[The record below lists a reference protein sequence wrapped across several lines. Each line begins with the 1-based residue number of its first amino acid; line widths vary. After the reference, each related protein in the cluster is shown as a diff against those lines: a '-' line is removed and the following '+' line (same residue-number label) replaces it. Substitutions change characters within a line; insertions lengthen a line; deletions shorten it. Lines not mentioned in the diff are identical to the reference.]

1 MSMSTFCWEIPE
13 TMLQQYIRYFTYK
26 VIEALDIGSVEMVN
40 LHQNLL
46 TPDFILIG
54 LLEQEGSMISK
65 LIETSYPENKNL
77 SIQILEKLFAD
88 QENQAK
94 FKGSTIQQ
102 IQLSAE
108 TKACF
113 EIAQQESK
121 KLDDKF
127 IGLGSMFLALFDKR
141 AGHVSDVLAEFG
153 LSYSKVHEEFEIMR
167 GGRNINEKDD
177 EGKLGVLDQYTT
189 DLTDLARRGDLD
201 PVIGREKEIRRIIQ
215 ILSRRKKN
223 NPVLIG
229 EPGVGKTVIVEG
241 LAQRI
246 VKAEVPNSLMNKRV
260 KILEMSEVIAGA
272 KMRGEFEE
280 RMKAVKDEIISAHG
294 NIILFIDELHTIV
307 SAGAGAGGVD
317 ASNMLKAAL
326 SKGQLQ
332 CIGATTL
339 DEYKKHIEA
348 DKALARRFQPI
359 LVQEPSIE
367 ETISILNGLKPKY
380 ESHHSIAFQ
389 DETIEAAAKLS
400 EKHITDRALPDK
412 AVDLLDE
419 AGSEKH
425 LMLSHIP
432 PVIRELENRKN
443 ELIQKQK
450 DFFADQKFQEVA
462 HVRQEILEL
471 DNKIA
476 DEKSIW
482 KSEISKVDTW
492 VTPDDIAKVVATWTG
507 IPVDKIL
514 ETEAAKLTH
523 MEDNLHK
530 RVIGQNNA
538 IVAVSNAIRRNRAGL
553 KEKHKPIGTFLFL
566 GPTGV
571 GKTELA
577 KALAEFLLDDENR
590 LIRLDMSEYMEK
602 HSISKI
608 IGSPPGYVGYD
619 EGGQLTEKVRRNPY
633 TVILLDE
640 LEKAH
645 PDVFNILLQ
654 LLDDGRLT
662 DAHGRVTSF
671 KNAIIIGTS
680 NIGSNSISGK
690 NTAIGFSSSGTS
702 KDYRKVRDLV
712 LNESKKFFKPEF
724 LNRLDDL
731 IVFHHLTPEELRQIV
746 DLMID
751 NLNNRLAEKNL
762 SIKVTTKAKDRLA
775 KDGFSEVYGARPL
788 KRLIEDQIEN
798 TISMK
803 IISGELALGTKIV
816 VDFVRGKYTFKE
828 ST

>member
-1 MSMSTFCWEIPE
+1 
-13 TMLQQYIRYFTYK
+13 MLKQYIRYFTDK
-26 VIEALDIGSVEMVN
+26 VIEALNIGSVEMVN

-54 LLEQEGSMISK
+54 MLEQEGSVTIK
-65 LIETSYPENKNL
+65 LIETSYPENKDL
-77 SIQILEKLFAD
+77 SNQILEKLFAT
-88 QENQAK
+88 QENQTK
-94 FKGSTIQQ
+94 FEGSTIQQ
-102 IQLSAE
+102 IQSSAE
-108 TKACF
+108 TEACF
-113 EIAQQESK
+113 EIALQESK
-121 KLDDKF
+121 KLGDKF
-127 IGLGSMFLALFDKR
+127 IGLDAMFLALFDKR
-141 AGHVSDVLAEFG
+141 VGHVSDILTEFG
-153 LSYSKVHEEFEIMR
+153 LKYSKIREDIEILR
-167 GGRNINEKDD
+167 GGRNIDEKDA
-177 EGKLGVLDQYTT
+177 EGKLDVINQYTT
-189 DLTDLARRGDLD
+189 DLTDLARRDDLD
-201 PVIGREKEIRRIIQ
+201 PVVGREKEIHRIIQ

-260 KILEMSEVIAGA
+260 KILEMSEIIAGA

-339 DEYKKHIEA
+339 DEYKKHIEE

-367 ETISILNGLKPKY
+367 ETIEILTGLKPKY
-380 ESHHSIAFQ
+380 EQHHSINFQ
-389 DETIEAAAKLS
+389 NATLQAAAKLS

-432 PVIRELENRKN
+432 PVIRKLENQKN
-443 ELIQKQK
+443 ELAQKQK
-450 DFFADQKFQEVA
+450 KLFTDQNFQEVA
-462 HVRQEILEL
+462 HIRQEIIEI
-471 DNKIA
+471 DKTIANEKNKWKEKMA
-476 DEKSIW
+476 D
-482 KSEISKVDTW
+482 VDTF
-492 VTPDDIAKVVATWTG
+492 VTPDDIATVVATWTG
-507 IPVDKIL
+507 IPVNKIM
-514 ETEAAKLTH
+514 ETESENLTH
-523 MEDNLHK
+523 MENNLHK
-530 RVIGQNNA
+530 RVIGQDNA
-538 IVAVSNAIRRNRAGL
+538 IIAVSNAIRRNRAGL
-553 KEKHKPIGTFLFL
+553 KEKNKPIGTFLFL

-577 KALAEFLLDDENR
+577 KALAEFLLDDESR
-590 LIRLDMSEYMEK
+590 LIRLDMSEYIEK
-602 HSISKI
+602 HSVSKI

-619 EGGQLTEKVRRNPY
+619 EGWQLTEKVRRNPY

-671 KNAIIIGTS
+671 KNAIVIGTS
-680 NIGSNSISGK
+680 NIGSKSISEK
-690 NTAIGFSSSGTS
+690 NTAIGFSSAEAS
-702 KDYRKVRDLV
+702 KDYEKVRDLV
-712 LNESKKFFKPEF
+712 LGEAKKIFKPEF

-731 IVFHHLTPEELRQIV
+731 IVFHHLTPEELRKIV

-751 NLNNRLAEKNL
+751 NLNNRLEEKNL
-762 SIKVTTKAKDRLA
+762 SIDVTNRAKDCLA
-775 KDGFSEVYGARPL
+775 KDGFNEIYGARPL

-803 IISGELALGTKIV
+803 IISGKFKFGGKIS
-816 VDFVRGKYTFKE
+816 VDFVRGKFNFKK
-828 ST
+828 SS

>member
-1 MSMSTFCWEIPE
+1 
-13 TMLQQYIRYFTYK
+13 MLQQYIRYFTDK
-26 VIEALDIGSVEMVN
+26 VIEALNVGSVEMVN

-54 LLEQEGSMISK
+54 LLEQEDSMISK

-77 SIQILEKLFAD
+77 SIQILEKIFAD

-94 FKGSTIQQ
+94 FKGKIIQQ

-108 TKACF
+108 TEACF
-113 EIAQQESK
+113 EIALQESK
-121 KLDDKF
+121 KLEDKF

-141 AGHVSDVLAEFG
+141 AGHVSDVFAEFG
-153 LSYSKVHEEFEIMR
+153 LEYSKVREEFEIMR
-167 GGRNINEKDD
+167 GGRNINKKDA
-177 EGKLGVLDQYTT
+177 EGKLDILGQYTT

-201 PVIGREKEIRRIIQ
+201 PVVGREKEIRRIIQ

-241 LAQRI
+241 LAQQI

-260 KILEMSEVIAGA
+260 KMLEMSEIIAGA

-339 DEYKKHIEA
+339 DEYKKNIEE

-359 LVQEPSIE
+359 LVQEPSIK
-367 ETISILNGLKPKY
+367 ETLNILTGLQPKY
-380 ESHHSIAFQ
+380 EQHHSIKFQ
-389 DETIEAAAKLS
+389 NEALQAAAKLS

-432 PVIRELENRKN
+432 PVIRKLENKKN
-443 ELIQKQK
+443 ELLQKQK
-450 DFFADQKFQEVA
+450 ELFTKQNFQEVA
-462 HVRQEILEL
+462 QIRQEILEIEQT
-471 DNKIA
+471 IA
-476 DEKSIW
+476 SEKNQW
-482 KSEISKVDTW
+482 RMDMADVDVS

-507 IPVDKIL
+507 IPVDKIM
-514 ETEAAKLTH
+514 ETEAEKLTQ

-530 RVIGQNNA
+530 RVIGQDNA

-602 HSISKI
+602 HSVSKI

-654 LLDDGRLT
+654 LFDDGRLT

-680 NIGSNSISGK
+680 NIGSKSISEK
-690 NTAIGFSSSGTS
+690 NTAIGFSSDKMTTDYS
-702 KDYRKVRDLV
+702 KTRDLV
-712 LNESKKFFKPEF
+712 LSESKKFFKPEF

-746 DLMID
+746 DLMIN
-751 NLNNRLAEKNL
+751 NLNNRLEEKNL
-762 SIKVTTKAKDRLA
+762 SIEVYNKAKDHLA
-775 KDGFSEVYGARPL
+775 KDGFSEIYGARPL

-798 TISMK
+798 TISLK

>member
-1 MSMSTFCWEIPE
+1 
-13 TMLQQYIRYFTYK
+13 MLKQYIRYFTDK
-26 VIEALDIGSVEMVN
+26 VMEALNIGSVEMVN

-54 LLEQEGSMISK
+54 MLEQEASMIVK

-77 SIQILEKLFAD
+77 SNQILEKLFAA
-88 QENQAK
+88 QESQAK
-94 FKGSTIQQ
+94 FEGSTVEQ
-102 IQLSAE
+102 IQSSAE
-108 TKACF
+108 TEACF
-113 EIAQQESK
+113 EIALQESK
-121 KLDDKF
+121 KLGDKF
-127 IGLGSMFLALFDKR
+127 IGLDAVFLALFDKR
-141 AGHVSDVLAEFG
+141 VGHVSNILTEFN
-153 LSYSKVHEEFEIMR
+153 LKYSKIREDIEIMR
-167 GGRNINEKDD
+167 GGRSIDEKDA
-177 EGKLGVLDQYTT
+177 EGKLDVINEYTT

-201 PVIGREKEIRRIIQ
+201 PVIGREKEIHRIIQ

-246 VKAEVPNSLMNKRV
+246 IKAEVPNSLMNKRV
-260 KILEMSEVIAGA
+260 KMLEMSEIIAGA

-280 RMKAVKDEIISAHG
+280 RVKAVKDEIISAHG
-294 NIILFIDELHTIV
+294 NIILFIDELHSIV

-339 DEYKKHIEA
+339 DEYKKHIEE

-359 LVQEPSIE
+359 LVQEPSID
-367 ETISILNGLKPKY
+367 ETIDILKGLKPKY
-380 ESHHSIAFQ
+380 EQHHSINFQ
-389 DETIEAAAKLS
+389 SETLQAAAKLS

-432 PVIRELENRKN
+432 PVIRKLENEKN

-450 DFFADQKFQEVA
+450 KLFTDQRFQEVA
-462 HVRQEILEL
+462 HIRQEIIEI
-471 DNKIA
+471 DKTITI
-476 DEKSIW
+476 EKNTW
-482 KSEISKVDTW
+482 KEKMAAVDTF
-492 VTPDDIAKVVATWTG
+492 VTPEDIATVVATWTG
-507 IPVDKIL
+507 IPVNKIM
-514 ETEAAKLTH
+514 ETEAEKLTH

-530 RVIGQNNA
+530 RVIGQDNA
-538 IVAVSNAIRRNRAGL
+538 ILAVSNAIRRNRAGL
-553 KEKHKPIGTFLFL
+553 KEKNKPIGSFLFL

-602 HSISKI
+602 HSVSKI

-640 LEKAH
+640 MEKAH
-645 PDVFNILLQ
+645 PDVFNVLLQ

-680 NIGSNSISGK
+680 NIGSKSISEK
-690 NTAIGFSSSGTS
+690 STTIGFSSTETS
-702 KDYRKVRDLV
+702 KDYNKIRDLV
-712 LNESKKFFKPEF
+712 LSEVNKFFKPEF

-731 IVFHHLTPEELRQIV
+731 IVFHHLTPKELRQIV
-746 DLMID
+746 ELMIV

-762 SIKVTTKAKDRLA
+762 SITVTNKAKDQLA
-775 KDGFSEVYGARPL
+775 KDGFSGIYGARPL

-803 IISGELALGTKIV
+803 IISGEFELGEKIT
-816 VDFVRGKYTFKE
+816 VDFVSGKFNFDKY
-828 ST
+828 S